1 MLLAVLLQSAGII
14 SLAFSGDY
22 QLPFFISSGLMIAS
36 MIIYKV
42 CEMTCRTRFVE
53 AVHKG
58 EKSFDELFPKRP
70 IEGTIIIEKAFDP
83 VFMKKVP
90 TKGD

>member
-1 MLLAVLLQSAGII
+1 MA
-14 SLAFSGDY
+14 
-22 QLPFFISSGLMIAS
+22 
-36 MIIYKV
+36 IYKV
-42 CEMTCRTRFVE
+42 CEVTGRNHFVE

-58 EKSFDELFPKRP
+58 KKSFDELFSRRP

-83 VFMKKVP
+83 VVLEKVP

>member
-1 MLLAVLLQSAGII
+1 
-14 SLAFSGDY
+14 
-22 QLPFFISSGLMIAS
+22 
-36 MIIYKV
+36 
-42 CEMTCRTRFVE
+42 MTGRTRFVE

-58 EKSFDELFPKRP
+58 EKSFDELFPRRP

-83 VFMKKVP
+83 VVLEKVP